1 MVSLFLVSMQSI
13 AMMALCAFI
22 YGFLQQKVGNRTLR
36 RSLMGMAFGIGAATA
51 MMAPL
56 YLSDGFQTD
65 ARGAFITVAAAFGG
79 PIASIFTSAISIIM
93 RILIGG
99 PTVVFGCISILLTMA
114 ASLVWYMRYG
124 KEVVRSNQSWLLL
137 CIASSLPSAIFLM
150 QSEFSDPIVAV
161 GVSLFVAANVLIFGT
176 MLEKEQRRGRKE
188 REMESA
194 AITDILTG
202 LPNRRAFEEFVTKLE
217 SQRVENV
224 LLIILDIDHF
234 KRIND
239 QYGHDEGDNV
249 LRAVGVA
256 INRATRG
263 MDFVARIGG
272 EEFAVLMTTP
282 DSEIGQTI
290 AERLQ
295 ETLVVPFGDPAD
307 GHAAHVS
314 VGAFHAV
321 EETFNY
327 GVSYKAADQ
336 ALYESKANGRNR
348 VTFVSPLR
356 KHLSV
361 VR

>member
-1 MVSLFLVSMQSI
+1 MASIFLISMQSI
-13 AMMALCAFI
+13 AMMALGALI
-22 YGFLQQKVGNRTLR
+22 YGFLQQKVGSRTLR
-36 RSLMGMAFGIGAATA
+36 RSVVGMAFGIGAATA
-51 MMAPL
+51 MMTPFYISEGVQA
-56 YLSDGFQTD
+56 D
-65 ARGAFITVAAAFGG
+65 ARGAFIAAATAFGG
-79 PIASIFTSAISIIM
+79 PIASIITSAISIAV

-99 PTVVFGCISILLTMA
+99 PAVVTGCISILLTIA
-114 ASLVWYMRYG
+114 ASLAWYMRYG
-124 KEVVRSNQSWLLL
+124 KEAVRSNQSWLLL
-137 CIASSLPSAIFLM
+137 CVASSLPSAIFLTR
-150 QSEFSDPIVAV
+150 SEYSDPMVAV
-161 GVSLFVAANVLIFGT
+161 GVSLFVAANVLIFGK

-217 SQRVENV
+217 LQRVENV

-239 QYGHDEGDNV
+239 MYGHDEGDNV

-263 MDFVARIGG
+263 LDFAARIGG

-282 DSEIGQTI
+282 NSEIGQTI
-290 AERLQ
+290 TERLQ
-295 ETLVVPFGDPAD
+295 ETLKVPYGNPAD
-307 GHAAHVS
+307 GHVTHVS
-314 VGAFHAV
+314 AGAFHAV
-321 EETFNY
+321 GQAFNY
-327 GVSYKAADQ
+327 GVSYKEADQ